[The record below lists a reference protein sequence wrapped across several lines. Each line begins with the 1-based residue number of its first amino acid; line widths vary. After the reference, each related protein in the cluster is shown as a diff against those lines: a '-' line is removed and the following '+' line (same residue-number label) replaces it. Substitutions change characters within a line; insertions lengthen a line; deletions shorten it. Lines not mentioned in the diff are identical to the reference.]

1 MIKQMSTKAPMDD
14 VAVSRIEKQRLL
26 LSNHYVSMTDDLL
39 FTINLIIFVFDLS
52 GGKINT

>member
-1 MIKQMSTKAPMDD
+1 MSTKAPMDD

-26 LSNHYVSMTDDLL
+26 LSNHYVSMTDDLH

-52 GGKINT
+52 GGKINI